1 MPSYQANT
9 ASGQIFGIIRPA
21 SCGHGQVGDNIL
33 HRRDFLAFGAMGVGG
48 LMLPAAFGKVIAAE
62 ALDSAIDV
70 AVKKQL
76 ADAAMNAAKTRPRK
90 EPFIA
95 FSRASFGPI
104 GGGGLRGARRC
115 RVPLRLR
122 A

>member
-1 MPSYQANT
+1 MRAW
-9 ASGQIFGIIRPA
+9 AGGR
-21 SCGHGQVGDNIL
+21 HIL

-76 ADAAMNAAKTRPRK
+76 ADAAMNAAKSAGAVALAEAAKARLQKPNK
-90 EPFIA
+90 D
-95 FSRASFGPI
+95 FSADFQHGD
-104 GGGGLRGARRC
+104 
-115 RVPLRLR
+115 
-122 A
+122 